1 MEKTEFKI
9 VKYSPEYNSPY
20 GAQNLTQLAEIVDK
34 VEEDGWLFVSPIS
47 QVTLLF
53 RCTKE

>member
-9 VKYSPEYNSPY
+9 VKYSPEYTSPN
-20 GAQNLTQLAEIVDK
+20 GAQNLTQLAEIVDGI
-34 VEEDGWLFVSPIS
+34 EEDGWLFVSPIS

-53 RCTKE
+53 RRTKE